1 VPKLRQKATILL
13 GDLILIGLVV
23 VGMTLVL
30 GIRHPTGPLL
40 VAALL
45 PPAFYLTGLYE
56 LDRGGFLSRPLLQAF
71 VACALTGIAV
81 ATIGYLTAPP
91 EISRRLLVGSLLL
104 IALLLGPWRLALQRM
119 ARRSPS
125 SRVPVVVMGRGM
137 GARDLQE
144 ILSTHPHYE
153 LRGVSDDPFQG
164 DGLERTIL
172 PLVREA
178 NGAGAL
184 FRAAPPTVVVL
195 NSHELEAERHTA
207 LLSLRTRGVRVCDL
221 PTFWEE
227 VHGRLPVSH
236 LTDEWLALHSSIRP
250 DPGGLTGRTKRALD
264 VVGSLLLVS
273 VLAVPATVAAIAL
286 WLNDPGPILFR
297 QRRTGRA
304 ERPFTIFKLRTM
316 VRDAAERGPPWT
328 LPGDPRVTT
337 LGRWIRKTRLDEVP
351 QLVNVL
357 KGDMSLV
364 GPRPEAV
371 ELTARY
377 AEEIRH
383 YALRH
388 LVKPGVT
395 GWAQIHFPNT
405 ASVEDAVTKLEYDL
419 YYVHRMNLVLDLRI
433 LLKTV
438 YVVLSGRE

>member
-1 VPKLRQKATILL
+1 MPNLRRKATILL
-13 GDLILIGLVV
+13 GDLVLIGLVV
-23 VGMTLVL
+23 VGVTVVL
-30 GIRHPTGPLL
+30 GIRDPAGPIL
-40 VAALL
+40 VAAFL

-71 VACALTGIAV
+71 VACVLTGVAV

-91 EISRRLLVGSLLL
+91 EISRRLLVGSLVL
-104 IALLLGPWRLALQRM
+104 IALLLGPWRLAVQRM
-119 ARRSPS
+119 ARRSPG
-125 SRVPVVVMGRGM
+125 SRVPVVVMGRGT
-137 GARDLQE
+137 GASGLQDS
-144 ILSTHPHYE
+144 LSSHPHYE
-153 LRGVSDDPFQG
+153 LRAVSEDPFRG
-164 DGLERTIL
+164 GALERTIL

-195 NSHELEAERHTA
+195 HARELDAERHAA
-207 LLSLRTRGVRVCDL
+207 LLSLRARGVRVCDL

-227 VHGRLPVSH
+227 AHGRLPVSH

-264 VVGSLLLVS
+264 VVGALLLLA
-273 VLAVPATVAAIAL
+273 VLAVPTGLAAVAL

-297 QRRTGRA
+297 QRRTGLA
-304 ERPFTIFKLRTM
+304 ERPFTIYKLRTM
-316 VRDAAERGPPWT
+316 VRDAEELGPPWT
-328 LPGDPRVTT
+328 VPGDPRVTRV
-337 LGRWIRKTRLDEVP
+337 GRWVRRARLDEVP

-357 KGDMSLV
+357 KGEMSLV

-371 ELTARY
+371 ELTRRF

-383 YALRH
+383 YTLRH

-395 GWAQIHFPNT
+395 GWAQIRLPNT
-405 ASVEDAVTKLEYDL
+405 ATVEEAGTKLEYDL

-438 YVVLSGRE
+438 YVVLFGRE

>member
-1 VPKLRQKATILL
+1 MPNLRRKATILL

-23 VGMTLVL
+23 VGVTLAL
-30 GIRHPTGPLL
+30 GIRDPRGPLL

-45 PPAFYLTGLYE
+45 PPTFYLTGLYE

-104 IALLLGPWRLALQRM
+104 IALLLGPWRLAVQRM
-119 ARRSPS
+119 ARRNPG
-125 SRVPVVVMGRGM
+125 SRVPVVVMGRGG
-137 GARDLQE
+137 GARELGE

-153 LRGVSDDPFQG
+153 LRAVSDDPFRG

-178 NGAGAL
+178 NGSGAL
-184 FRAAPPTVVVL
+184 FRSAPPTVVVL
-195 NSHELEAERHTA
+195 HARELDPERHAA

-250 DPGGLTGRTKRALD
+250 DLGGLTGRTKRALD
-264 VVGSLLLVS
+264 VVGALLLVT
-273 VLAVPATVAAIAL
+273 VLAVPTAVAAIAL

-297 QRRTGRA
+297 QRRTGLA

-316 VRDAAERGPPWT
+316 VRDATVRGPPWT
-328 LPGDPRVTT
+328 VPGDPRVTAV
-337 LGRWIRKTRLDEVP
+337 GRWVRRTRLDEVP

-371 ELTARY
+371 ELTRRY
-377 AEEIRH
+377 SEEIHH
-383 YALRH
+383 YTLRH

-405 ASVEDAVTKLEYDL
+405 ASVEEAGTKLEYDL
-419 YYVHRMNLVLDLRI
+419 YYVHRMSVVLDLRI

-438 YVVLSGRE
+438 YVVLFGRQ